1 MAVLLITPQEIIN
14 KAIPDPNFDPAL
26 LKDSFIEA
34 AQWDYIRPVL
44 GETLYEAV
52 IAAPSSYT
60 VMCGYIK
67 DCLAFYALAKA
78 MPFIQYNLSAQG
90 VQVNFTQY
98 TRAATN
104 EDKANLVN
112 GIISIGDDFREKLEE
127 YLSDNDAT
135 YTTYANEI
143 TDNNNYGGIVL

>member
-1 MAVLLITPQEIIN
+1 M
-14 KAIPDPNFDPAL
+14 
-26 LKDSFIEA
+26 
-34 AQWDYIRPVL
+34 
-44 GETLYEAV
+44 
-52 IAAPSSYT
+52 SYT

-67 DCLAFYALAKA
+67 DYLAFYALAKA
-78 MPFIQYNLSAQG
+78 MPFIQYNLSPQG